1 MHELAGARTRA
12 YLIDCGVYLAIAATT
27 APLVVLSAAKGW
39 EKNRSFVLAVSAI
52 PPVVA
57 TVVAARQESGPESS
71 TFGKRRHGLVVRTRD
86 GEPVTFTRALIRNV
100 AKIAIP
106 WQLGHFV
113 AISAA
118 LGYLEDGDRLTVG
131 ATALIYPVLGAMVVA
146 GASGSGRAFHDRLA
160 DTVVELVAQPS

>member
-1 MHELAGARTRA
+1 MHELAGARMRA
-12 YLIDCGVYLAIAATT
+12 HLIDCVVYLAVAAST
-27 APLVVLSAAKGW
+27 APIRVLANASGW

-71 TFGKRRHGLVVRTRD
+71 TFGKRRLGLVVRTRD

-118 LGYLEDGDRLTVG
+118 LGYLEDRDRLTVG
-131 ATALIYPVLGAMVVA
+131 ATALIYPMLGAMVVA
-146 GASGSGRAFHDRLA
+146 GAAGSGRAFHDRLA
-160 DTVVELVAQPS
+160 GTVVELGAQPS

>member
-27 APLVVLSAAKGW
+27 APFGVLATARGW
-39 EKNRSFVLAVSAI
+39 GKRRSFLLAVSAI

-57 TVVAARQESGPESS
+57 TVVAARQESGPESA
-71 TFGKRRHGLVVRTRD
+71 TFGKRRLGLIVRTRD
-86 GEPVTFTRALIRNV
+86 GEPVTFTRALIRNA
-100 AKIAIP
+100 AKICIP

-131 ATALIYPVLGAMVVA
+131 ATALTYPMLGAMVVA
-146 GASGSGRAFHDRLA
+146 GAAGNGRAFHDHLA
-160 DTVVELVAQPS
+160 GTVVELVAQPS